1 MIRRNNKGIPEWE
14 LVFDALGLATE
25 KENSVVEVCTGDLD
39 SVLKDLNS
47 QSPVAIDAE
56 GIFIASTVADV
67 CCFDASLVEG
77 LADDELYVDG
87 KTFVAL
93 AKFLIQKESVLDYG
107 TVNEFPE
114 TVTLHGDFQ

>member
-1 MIRRNNKGIPEWE
+1 MIKATGFI
-14 LVFDALGLATE
+14 FDALGLATE

-77 LADDELYVDG
+77 LAVEKTGNTGEFLITYSDDEGFETIINRNYPPSKKEFGLYKVENI
-87 KTFVAL
+87 T
-93 AKFLIQKESVLDYG
+93 E
-107 TVNEFPE
+107 E
-114 TVTLHGDFQ
+114 